1 MKNLRIIPLALWAF
15 FLHSPAVA
23 EETAASAMS
32 VSNVTIGS
40 EQTDGF
46 QLVTVTYALGEAPA
60 IITVD
65 FLTNGVS
72 IGEKNF
78 NNVVGAVNRLIT
90 QTGEVHKICWRP
102 AKSWAGNGAEA
113 VSAKVT
119 AWSPDDPPAYMVVS
133 LEEGY
138 SVPPVSYYVS
148 TNAFPGGL
156 SDDIYRTSRLV
167 MRRIK
172 AAGVKWQ
179 MGATK
184 ADYLQAGWSETAY
197 EGIAEGDKPREVPH
211 SVMLTY
217 DYFIGIYPVTQEQY
231 RRFTKASALGGY
243 FTGYADS
250 ALRPRCGINYNG
262 IRGSGTTT
270 EHSSVTAG
278 SAIGKLRAY
287 TGIDFDLPS
296 DAEWEYA
303 CRAGTTTLL
312 YSGASYAGANLYKL
326 GWAYGNSSYP
336 APVSARETHAVG
348 QKLPNAWGVYDLY
361 GNTVEWCRDKFVS
374 NLGTNDVVNPVVTTG
389 TERVLRGS
397 RYDRTWDYAHSAY
410 RGSDVPN
417 RSAEQA
423 KAYGFRLMCPVTLKF
438 GK

>member
-1 MKNLRIIPLALWAF
+1 MKRI
-15 FLHSPAVA
+15 FLNAGVLLTTMVVAAAGNEIAV
-23 EETAASAMS
+23 SG
-32 VSNVTIGS
+32 VSLSQNSGS
-40 EQTDGF
+40 R
-46 QLVTVTYALGEAPA
+46 LVTVTYSLPENPA
-60 IITVD
+60 IVTVD

-72 IGEKNF
+72 VGEENF
-78 NNVVGAVNRLIT
+78 SNVAGDVNRLVTETNGLRTILW
-90 QTGEVHKICWRP
+90 QP
-102 AKSWAGNGAEA
+102 LKSWPDVVTTNFS
-113 VSAKVT
+113 VKVT
-119 AWSPDDPPAYMVVS
+119 AWPVEEPPDYLVVS
-133 LEEGY
+133 LEKE
-138 SVPPVSYYVS
+138 SVSDCAYYVS
-148 TNAFPGGL
+148 TNAFPHGGL
-156 SDDIYRTSRLV
+156 SNDIYRTSRLV
-167 MRRIK
+167 MRRIH
-172 AAGVKWQ
+172 AADIRWR

-184 ADYLQAGWSETAY
+184 ADYTAAGSDASPKERETAH
-197 EGIAEGDKPREVPH
+197 AVT
-211 SVMLTY
+211 LTY

-231 RRFTKASALGGY
+231 RRFTKASALSGY

-262 IRGSGTTT
+262 IRGSDTTT
-270 EHSSVTAG
+270 GHSSVTAG

-312 YSGASYAGANLYKL
+312 YSGASYAGENLYKL
-326 GWAYGNSSYP
+326 GWCYGNSSYP

-417 RSAEQA
+417 RSADQA
-423 KAYGFRLMCPVTLKF
+423 KAYGFRVMCPVTLKF